1 VLAAPVLTITPL
13 KVSAPEL
20 PVKLVPPSTPVV
32 SGRIVTLKKVNQ
44 ISSL

>member
-1 VLAAPVLTITPL
+1 VVLAAPVLTITPL

-32 SGRIVTLKKVNQ
+32 SGQVARKK
-44 ISSL
+44 IIF